1 MQVGFLHIR
10 VNKAAMVAKLLA
22 CSFPGRLIKTKYNV
36 LCNLYSGVRTR
47 IWLARETYT
56 PREYPEQPI
65 ATFHRYSRVVRVA
78 Q

>member
-47 IWLARETYT
+47 FGWLGKRTLRENIRNIPSPLFTDT
-56 PREYPEQPI
+56 VE
-65 ATFHRYSRVVRVA
+65 S
-78 Q
+78 